1 MPSARVPLDTLI
13 IPAMVDFDSI
23 ILSFPKSETEKD
35 KHPTKAVLIQTM
47 PPSLT
52 SKDEKDFTKQ
62 K

>member
-35 KHPTKAVLIQTM
+35 KHTTKAVLIQTI
-47 PPSLT
+47 PPSLVK
-52 SKDEKDFTKQ
+52 KDEEGATK
-62 K
+62 